1 MPYAAPRGDSLSLYV
16 CIHDIIMTDSRYL
29 CIILNT
35 TILDI
40 LLTSDLIVKAGEGV
54 MVRTVSAP
62 LQLCSRRDKTILA
75 SPLSTAQN

>member
-1 MPYAAPRGDSLSLYV
+1 MTSLV
-16 CIHDIIMTDSRYL
+16 DIFVS
-29 CIILNT
+29 IILD

-62 LQLCSRRDKTILA
+62 LHLCSRRDKTILA
-75 SPLSTAQN
+75 STLSTAQN